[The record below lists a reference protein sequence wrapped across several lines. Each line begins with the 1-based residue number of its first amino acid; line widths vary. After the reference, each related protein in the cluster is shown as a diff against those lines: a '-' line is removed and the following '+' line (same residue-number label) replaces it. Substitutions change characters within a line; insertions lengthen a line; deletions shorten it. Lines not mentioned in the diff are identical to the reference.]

1 MTAVYGT
8 AQRMIGARSHNVLF
22 VRAKVWR
29 ESEAG
34 ESCCS
39 IVLGVPRFG
48 GADGDCGCRRLGSAP
63 GFSLIIVFVA
73 GLPGRAHFSQ
83 P

>member
-1 MTAVYGT
+1 MTAMYGT
-8 AQRMIGARSHNVLF
+8 AQRMIGARRHNAPF

-39 IVLGVPRFG
+39 IILSVLRFG
-48 GADGDCGCRRLGSAP
+48 GGDGDCGCRRLGNAP
-63 GFSLIIVFVA
+63 GFSPIIVFVA
-73 GLPGRAHFSQ
+73 GLPGRVLFGQ